1 MLPEN
6 ILCNSLPMATLGD
19 RRELP
24 ECPAIYF
31 VLEKDTVVY
40 IGQTVNL
47 RQRISSHHR
56 LPEWKVR
63 DDIQIRWLPCSNAA
77 TLPQLEKH
85 LIDMVQPEM
94 NNSPVRNVENLEDGL
109 SNDRKRP
116 NRLSIGLSE
125 REYKFLEMLAAE
137 NEETLAA
144 QLRMVL
150 RSHSRWKSFEY
161 SGSDDEEGD

>member
-6 ILCNSLPMATLGD
+6 ISCNSLKVATLAD

-47 RQRISSHHR
+47 RQRISGHHR

-63 DDIQIRWLPCSNAA
+63 DDIQIRWLPCNNAA

-94 NNSPVRNVENLEDGL
+94 NGKSCRGQVGSDESTSAVRISITFSDEEYEFLAEEAA
-109 SNDRKRP
+109 RK
-116 NRLSIGLSE
+116 E
-125 REYKFLEMLAAE
+125 R
-137 NEETLAA
+137 TLAA
-144 QLRMVL
+144 QMRYWVKEKM
-150 RSHSRWKSFEY
+150 RQAKE
-161 SGSDDEEGD
+161 

>member
-6 ILCNSLPMATLGD
+6 ISCNPLPVATLAE

-31 VLEKDTVVY
+31 VLEKDQVVY

-47 RQRISSHHR
+47 RQRINGHHR

-63 DDIQIRWLPCSNAA
+63 DDIHIRWLPCSNAA

-85 LIDMVQPEM
+85 LIEMVQPEM

-109 SNDRKRP
+109 SSDRKRP

-125 REYKFLEMLAAE
+125 REYKFLEMLAVE

-150 RSHSRWKSFEY
+150 RSLPRWKSFEY
-161 SGSDDEEGD
+161 SGPDEDEE